1 MEGKEGKKMTF
12 GRGLR
17 WVLGFLLI
25 GVIVGGSFGIGYTLS
40 RQPRNTDAEGANY
53 MLKDNGYTGNS
64 DQNLLANPL
73 VEENVKTVTEN
84 VKDAV
89 VVIITRAQEE
99 VQTVFGQSYV
109 QEYTALGSGVIFR
122 EEEDRLYVLTNAHVL
137 EGATEAYLYFDE
149 ETTAP
154 VYLVGESVSNDLA
167 VIYVNKADLSE
178 EILNRLKVATLGDS
192 SAVRKGDLAIAIGSP
207 FSQNMAHTTTV
218 GIVTGVDQDFEI
230 EDRVL
235 NVIQTDAALNPGNSG
250 GALFNDQGE
259 VIGINSAG
267 YRSDSTEGLGF
278 AISINKAKEV
288 IEEIFNHGSI
298 EKASI
303 GISSSTF
310 IDEELAKLYRV
321 PSGLFIYQ
329 LESGG
334 AAERAGLE
342 MGDVITS
349 INGIALTDENSIN
362 DILAALNGG
371 DTVEVEVIRNRDV
384 QNVLTIQVTLDSVSD
399 TNTNLP
405 TQAEENDAAA

>member
-1 MEGKEGKKMTF
+1 
-12 GRGLR
+12 
-17 WVLGFLLI
+17 
-25 GVIVGGSFGIGYTLS
+25 
-40 RQPRNTDAEGANY
+40 